1 MGLDPISIATIG
13 SAALGLGG
21 SLFGKKKQKT
31 EYASTKS
38 PQAQGLENSIN
49 QYYQSMM
56 GRPSPY
62 VPMNSMSLN
71 AANILSNAYGG
82 GPYTQ
87 YGMQSFNPQG
97 MQGQP
102 QRPPMPNMPPSMGGA
117 PQGGM
122 PGYLPQMMS
131 GGLYGG
137 GNIPRQRQ

>member
-1 MGLDPISIATIG
+1 MGLDPVSIATIG
-13 SAALGLGG
+13 SAALGIGG
-21 SLFGKKKQKT
+21 SIFGKKKKPT
-31 EYASTKS
+31 EYVSTKS

-56 GRPSPY
+56 GKPSPY

-102 QRPPMPNMPPSMGGA
+102 SMGGA
-117 PQGGM
+117 QQVGGMPPWLPQMMGQQGGGM
-122 PGYLPQMMS
+122 PGGQGPQ
-131 GGLYGG
+131 Y
-137 GNIPRQRQ
+137 RQ

>member
-1 MGLDPISIATIG
+1 MGMDPMTIG
-13 SAALGLGG
+13 MLGSTGAGLLG
-21 SLFGKKKQKT
+21 SLFGGGKKKT
-31 EYASTKS
+31 EYTSTKS

-102 QRPPMPNMPPSMGGA
+102 RPNMPPSMGGA

-122 PGYLPQMMS
+122 PPWLPQMM
-131 GGLYGG
+131 GPQGG
-137 GNIPRQRQ
+137 GMPGGQGPQYRQ

>member
-1 MGLDPISIATIG
+1 MSAILPALTIAST
-13 SAALGLGG
+13 ALGIGG
-21 SLFGKKKQKT
+21 SLFGKKKKPT
-31 EYASTKS
+31 EYTSTKS

-97 MQGQP
+97 MQGRP
-102 QRPPMPNMPPSMGGA
+102 QPMPNMPPSMGGA

-122 PGYLPQMMS
+122 PPWLSQMMAQP
-131 GGLYGG
+131 GG
-137 GNIPRQRQ
+137 GMPGGPGPQYRQ